1 MCPRKLADK
10 LARYPAE
17 EVAESGGHGFA
28 VKSYQ
33 VDRWGQNKFSVA
45 RDSQEIRNTVWKNT
59 EPKQSKR
66 VNGKY
71 SP

>member
-1 MCPRKLADK
+1 MPKEAAAK
-10 LARYPAE
+10 LARYPTE

-33 VDRWGQNKFSVA
+33 VDRWGQNEFRVTCES
-45 RDSQEIRNTVWKNT
+45 REIWNRVWKNT
-59 EPKQSKR
+59 KPEQSER

-71 SP
+71 ST